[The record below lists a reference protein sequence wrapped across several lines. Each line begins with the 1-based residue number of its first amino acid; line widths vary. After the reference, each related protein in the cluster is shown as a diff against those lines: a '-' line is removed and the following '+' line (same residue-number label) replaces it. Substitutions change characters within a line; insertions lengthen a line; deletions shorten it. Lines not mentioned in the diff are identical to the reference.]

1 MSEWRKEDSVDMAE
15 YRIEITG
22 ITGPGPTVEVRSLF
36 RRLYGEPQECGTT
49 NPYVAEYRRLRV
61 RLVPR
66 FKSNQGYSYVV
77 GSVDYRYWPCL
88 KLGYIENARVSSE
101 IRRRGLGVKLI
112 NFAVN
117 YMHRQGSHHI
127 YAFAVNPEGY
137 SLLASAGFV
146 HEPPENPASPWRR
159 WFFYNIGQTN

>member
-1 MSEWRKEDSVDMAE
+1 MSQWREEDSVDVEE

-22 ITGPGPTVEVRSLF
+22 ISGLGPTVEVRSLF
-36 RRLYGEPQECGTT
+36 RRLYGEPQECGTP
-49 NPYVAEYRRLRV
+49 NPYVAKCKRLRA
-61 RLVPR
+61 RLIPR
-66 FKSNQGYSYVV
+66 FEGSQGSNYVV

-88 KLGYIENARVSSE
+88 KLGYIEDAHVSSE

-117 YMHRQGSHHI
+117 YMRRKGSHHI
-127 YAFAVNPEGY
+127 YAFAVNPEGC

-146 HEPPENPASPWRR
+146 HEPPENPTSPWRR
-159 WFFYNIGQTN
+159 WFSIT